1 MPRAGTTYSFL
12 DGYINRETEKAIH
25 FNVAQAGHVLDG
37 ETFWF
42 PISQIKS
49 IYRAEGNEPDRIQ
62 VADWLIEAKAN
73 DIAGFGNGG
82 DR

>member
-1 MPRAGTTYSFL
+1 MPRGPVTYSFL

-25 FNVAQAGHVLDG
+25 FYVAQAGHILDG

-49 IYRAEGNEPDRIQ
+49 IFRAEGPKPDRIE

-73 DIAGFGNGG
+73 DIAGMGG
-82 DR
+82 